1 MTKHDMCR
9 DPIVTSDTQM
19 GDISRNISRVH
30 LVVIVSCTFDT
41 MGAIMIIIVIEGLSI
56 LSKKSYFGAISIFT
70 KLKDSH
76 FAKEFILLFFIG
88 I

>member
-1 MTKHDMCR
+1 M
-9 DPIVTSDTQM
+9 
-19 GDISRNISRVH
+19 
-30 LVVIVSCTFDT
+30 VIVSCTFDT

-76 FAKEFILLFFIG
+76 FAKEFIFLFFFWYIMVY
-88 I
+88 ISLYVMIYRYNI